1 MRRAK
6 LSPIRAFAALVALCL
21 LAFTW
26 TAHPSAQSRNGA
38 SATDGEI
45 IVKFRPGANAN
56 ARADAHRAGRGR
68 VRREI
73 AAAGLQLVEVQGG
86 DEVGALARY
95 RRNAN
100 VLYAERNF
108 IRNIPKLAN
117 HTPGSEVIP
126 GDRLFSEQWALHNTG
141 QEFLCLDWIFGDP
154 FCFYQGTPGA
164 DIDAPEAWPLATG
177 AGVTVAVIDTGIDYT
192 HPDLAPNYAGGI
204 DFTSNDGDPFDD
216 QGHGTHVAGTI
227 AAAMNNPTGN
237 PPDEEGVV
245 GVAPN
250 ARIRA
255 YKVCRADGTCD
266 DFAVELAINQA
277 VLDGANV
284 INMSFGGADYSQSLN
299 DVVQAAWNAGVVLV
313 AGAGN
318 DGSTALFYPAA
329 LDHIVSVAAFD
340 ENGQRASFSNYGSWV
355 DVSAPGNVIMST
367 YPMSTCDVAS
377 MPGQIGCYTWLSGTS
392 MATPHVSGAAALIWS
407 RGDVTS
413 NQQVV
418 DILLNSADPVGVD
431 PVRLDSWTIHGGLNV
446 HNALS
451 YGVSNLRPV
460 ANAGADQ
467 TLTDTNGDGVES
479 VTLDGSASS
488 DPDGTIVS
496 YEWREGSTVLSVEAS
511 ASIFLAVGTHTLTLH
526 VTDDH
531 GATGTDTVLVT
542 INSNVPK
549 VSVTATT
556 SQATEA
562 GPTAGVFTV
571 ARTGDL
577 STALIVNYTAS
588 GTATAGADYTALS
601 GSVTI
606 SAGAASAT
614 ISVAPIDDTAY
625 ESPETVTVTV
635 SASASYAVVTPNTA
649 TVTIVSDDLP
659 PDLISTVLSAP
670 AVAGADTDIV
680 VSDSTKN
687 QGTGPSM
694 PSSTGFYLSTNV
706 TLDAADAFIGSRP
719 VSGLSPGATETA
731 QTTLHLPAT
740 TATGS
745 YFVIAKT
752 DWNGSVAE
760 NNETNNTRSSAT
772 IRIGPDLVVSV
783 LTTPTGAAAGS
794 TFVVT
799 EATKNQGGG
808 VAPATTT
815 RFYLSGDSLLDT
827 ADVDLGNR
835 PVPTLQPSA
844 ADQVNITL
852 ALPAATAVGTYYVI
866 AQSDAGQTVLE
877 TTETNNSRVSVMVRV
892 GPDLL
897 VTALTAPTIAGSG
910 GAISVTDTTKNQGA
924 SAAAASVTSFYLSTN
939 TTVDATDTLMGTR
952 AVSALIAGG
961 SETVTTS
968 LPIPAGITAGTYYV
982 VAKADGN
989 GSLAETI
996 ETNNERTSTAIRI
1009 GGDLVLTVMTA
1020 PVSGAAGGVI
1030 AVTDTTKNQGGASA
1044 PETTTGFYLST
1055 NSTVDAADIFLG
1067 SRAVSALAAGGMQS
1081 ASTPL
1086 PIAAGTTPGN
1096 YYIIGVADWNNAV
1109 VESLEN
1115 NNTRSSSLV
1124 RIGPDLMITSLTGP
1138 ASAVAGSTITSNETT
1153 MNQGGETTPASVTNF
1168 YLSLNATLDG
1178 GDVLI
1183 GTRQV
1188 VSLAANASSAG
1199 PVSLTVPAATA
1210 PGTYSI
1216 IAKADGDETIVEAA
1230 ENNNTRTK
1238 TITITAA
1245 P

>member
-1 MRRAK
+1 MR
-6 LSPIRAFAALVALCL
+6 LITGFIVLALIASAL
-21 LAFTW
+21 AVR
-26 TAHPSAQSRNGA
+26 PSAQS
-38 SATDGEI
+38 TDDGPAVSGEI

-56 ARADAHRAGRGR
+56 SKADAHREGRGR
-68 VRREI
+68 MRREI
-73 AAAGLQLVEVQGG
+73 ATASLQLVEVQRG
-86 DEVGALARY
+86 DEAGALARY
-95 RRNAN
+95 RRNPN

-108 IRNIPKLAN
+108 IRRIPKLVN

-126 GDRLFSEQWALHNTG
+126 GDSLFSEQWALHNTG
-141 QEFLCLDWIFGDP
+141 QEFLCLDWLFGDP
-154 FCFYQGTPGA
+154 FCFYQGMPDA

-192 HPDLAPNYAGGI
+192 HPDLASNYAGGV

-216 QGHGTHVAGTI
+216 QGHGTHVSGTI

-237 PPDEEGVV
+237 PADDEGVV

-266 DFAVELAINQA
+266 DFAVELAIARA
-277 VLDGANV
+277 VSDGAKV

-318 DGSTALFYPAA
+318 DGTTDLFYPAA
-329 LDHIVSVAAFD
+329 LDHVVSVAAFD

-367 YPMSTCDVAS
+367 YPMSTCDVSS

-451 YGVSNLRPV
+451 YGVTNLRPV
-460 ANAGADQ
+460 ASAGADQ
-467 TLTDTNGDGVES
+467 TVTDTNGDGVES

-488 DPDGTIVS
+488 DPDGSIVS
-496 YEWREGSTVLSVEAS
+496 YEWREGSTVLSLDAS
-511 ASIFLAVGTHTLTLH
+511 PSIFLSIGAHTLTLH
-526 VTDDH
+526 VTDDG
-531 GATGTDTVLVT
+531 GATGTDTVVVT
-542 INSNVPK
+542 INSNFPK

-562 GPTAGVFTV
+562 GPAAGVFTV
-571 ARTGDL
+571 TRTGDL
-577 STALIVNYTAS
+577 SAALIVNYTVA
-588 GTATAGADYTALS
+588 GTATAGADYAALS
-601 GSVTI
+601 GSVSI
-606 SAGAASAT
+606 NAGAASAT
-614 ISVAPIDDTAY
+614 IPVTPIDDTAY
-625 ESPETVTVTV
+625 ESNETVAVTV
-635 SASASYAVVTPNTA
+635 SASASYTIGTPNTA

-659 PDLISTVLSAP
+659 PDLIATVLSTSSI
-670 AVAGADTDIV
+670 AGADTDIV
-680 VSDSTKN
+680 INDSTKN
-687 QGTGPSM
+687 QGTGASM

-706 TLDAADAFIGSRP
+706 SLDAADVFLGSRP
-719 VSGLSPGATETA
+719 VSALSPGATEAA

-740 TATGS
+740 TATGT
-745 YFVIAKT
+745 YYVIAKT

-760 NNETNNTRSSAT
+760 NNENNNTRSSGA
-772 IRIGPDLVVSV
+772 IKIGPDVVVSS
-783 LTTPTGAAAGS
+783 LTAPTAAAAGS

-808 VAPATTT
+808 GAPSTTT
-815 RFYLSGDSLLDT
+815 RFYLSGDVVLD
-827 ADVDLGNR
+827 ASDVELGNR
-835 PVPTLQPSA
+835 VVPILQPNA
-844 ADQVNITL
+844 TDQVNITL
-852 ALPAATAVGTYYVI
+852 TLPAATATGSYYVI
-866 AQSDAGQTVLE
+866 AQSDVTQVVLE
-877 TTETNNSRVSVMVRV
+877 TIETNNSRTSAMLRV

-897 VTALTAPTIAGSG
+897 VTGLTAPSVAGSG
-910 GAISVTDTTKNQGA
+910 GAILVTDTTKNQGA
-924 SAAAASVTSFYLSTN
+924 SPAAASVTSFYLSINATF
-939 TTVDATDTLMGTR
+939 DATDAFMGTR
-952 AVSALIAGG
+952 PVTALIAGG

-968 LPIPAGITAGTYYV
+968 LQIPAGVVAGTYYV
-982 VAKADGN
+982 VAKADGS
-989 GSLAETI
+989 GSIAETI
-996 ETNNERTSTAIRI
+996 ETNNERASTAIRI
-1009 GGDLVLTVMTA
+1009 GGDLVLTAMTA
-1020 PVSGAAGGVI
+1020 PVSGNAGGVLT
-1030 AVTDTTKNQGGASA
+1030 VSDTTKNQGGASA
-1044 PETTTGFYLST
+1044 PETSTGFYLSA
-1055 NSTVDAADIFLG
+1055 NSAVDAADIFLG
-1067 SRAVSALAAGGMQS
+1067 SRTVSALAAGGSQS
-1081 ASTPL
+1081 GSTPL
-1086 PIAAGTTPGN
+1086 PIPAGTSPGN
-1096 YYIIGVADWNNAV
+1096 YYVIGVADWNDAV

-1115 NNTRSSSLV
+1115 NNTRTSTLV
-1124 RIGPDLMITSLTGP
+1124 RIGPDLIVTSLTAP
-1138 ASAVAGSTITSNETT
+1138 ASAVAGSTITGNDTT
-1153 MNQGGETTPASVTNF
+1153 MNQSGDTTPASVTNY

-1188 VSLAANASSAG
+1188 LSLAPNASNAG
-1199 PVSLTVPAATA
+1199 AASLTIPASTA
-1210 PGTYSI
+1210 PGTYTI
-1216 IAKADGDETIVEAA
+1216 IAKADGNEAIVEAA
-1230 ENNNTRTK
+1230 ETNNTRTK
-1238 TITITAA
+1238 TITISAA